1 MWKTVEEMTLAECE
15 DTKDSLERY
24 FESCQRIGQGI
35 NSKETV
41 RYRRACERIERE
53 TGKPVERWF

>member
-1 MWKTVEEMTLAECE
+1 MTHARLVLHFVQAQWEN
-15 DTKDSLERY
+15 TATA
-24 FESCQRIGQGI
+24 GI
-35 NSKETV
+35 V